1 MVIMFA
7 RQNQRVIMTE
17 LNQIYKDMQK
27 ATEYRCPDLLESFT
41 DAREFGKLCPRIE
54 CLCRNPCD
62 SLQ

>member
-1 MVIMFA
+1 
-7 RQNQRVIMTE
+7 MTE

-62 SLQ
+62 SLQWFWVII